1 MTIDTSAVRTSTVN
15 PSSVNTSTVNASSV
29 NTSPV
34 NASSVDTSS
43 AGAPDVVVIG
53 GGTGGYSTAL
63 RAAAL
68 GLDVVLVERDKVGG
82 TCLHRG
88 CIPSKA
94 LLHAAELV
102 DGITE
107 ARERWGVKATLDS
120 VDWSALVA
128 TRDDIVAR
136 NHQGVEAHL
145 AHAGVRVVRGSARL
159 TGPRTVRVE
168 ATGRIEATGRV
179 EGMGR
184 VEGTRADFVPGVH
197 DLTARRGIVLATGS
211 RPRTLP
217 GLAPDGRRVV
227 TSDDALFAPGLPAS
241 VLVLGGGAIGVEY
254 ASFHRSMGAEV
265 TLVEAA
271 DRIVPSEDADVSRY
285 LTRGLR
291 KRGIDVLAGARLLD
305 ATVLENGV
313 RARVRTARD
322 ETRTVEAERL
332 LVAVGRTPVTDGLD
346 LAAAGLAA
354 DERGFVVP
362 ADWARLETAV
372 PGIHVVGDL
381 LPPPS
386 PGLAHAS
393 FAEGLLV
400 AETLAGRVSAPVDHR
415 AVPRVTYS
423 SPQTAAVGLSEA
435 EARARGH
442 EVDVNA
448 MPLTA
453 VAKGMVHGLGGLVK
467 VVTEAGGGQVLGVHL
482 VGPNV
487 SEMIAESQ
495 LIVGWDAEPADVAR
509 HVHAHPTLSEAVGE
523 VFLTLAGRG
532 LHQR

>member
-1 MTIDTSAVRTSTVN
+1 MTIDMGI
-15 PSSVNTSTVNASSV
+15 NTS
-29 NTSPV
+29 
-34 NASSVDTSS
+34 
-43 AGAPDVVVIG
+43 DVIVIG

-63 RAAAL
+63 RAAHL
-68 GLDVVLVERDKVGG
+68 GLDVTLVERDKVGG

-94 LLHAAELV
+94 MLHAAELV
-102 DGITE
+102 DGIAE
-107 ARERWGVKATLDS
+107 ARERWGVKATVDS
-120 VDWSALVA
+120 VDWGALVA

-136 NHQGVEAHL
+136 NHKGVEAHL

-159 TGPRTVRVE
+159 TGARTVRVE
-168 ATGRIEATGRV
+168 SVGTDRAPGGRT
-179 EGMGR
+179 EGS
-184 VEGTRADFVPGVH
+184 PGVRTDSAPGVL
-197 DLTARRGIVLATGS
+197 DLTARRALVLATGS

-217 GLAPDGRRVV
+217 GLDPDGRRVV

-271 DRIVPSEDADVSRY
+271 DRIVPLEDADVSRH
-285 LTRGLR
+285 LTRGLK
-291 KRGIDVLAGARLLD
+291 KRGIGVQAGARLLD
-305 ATVLENGV
+305 VELLENGV
-313 RARVRTARD
+313 RARVRTARG
-322 ETRTVEAERL
+322 ETRTVTAERL
-332 LVAVGRTPVTDGLD
+332 LVAVGRAPVTDGLGLD
-346 LAAAGLAA
+346 AAGLTT

-362 ADWARLETAV
+362 ADWDRLETAV
-372 PGIHVVGDL
+372 PGVHVVGDL

-386 PGLAHAS
+386 LGLAHAS

-400 AETLAGRVSAPVDHR
+400 AETVAGLESPPVDYA

-423 SPQTAAVGLSEA
+423 SPQTASVGLGEA

-442 EVDVNA
+442 EADVNT

-453 VAKGMVHGLGGLVK
+453 VAKGMVHGQGGMVK
-467 VVTEAGGGQVLGVHL
+467 VVAEAGGGQVLGVHL

-487 SEMIAESQ
+487 SEMIAEGQ
-495 LIVGWDAEPADVAR
+495 LVVGWDAEPSDVAR

-532 LHQR
+532 LHQQ

>member
-1 MTIDTSAVRTSTVN
+1 MTIDTGIHTF
-15 PSSVNTSTVNASSV
+15 
-29 NTSPV
+29 
-34 NASSVDTSS
+34 
-43 AGAPDVVVIG
+43 DVIVIG

-94 LLHAAELV
+94 MLHAAELV
-102 DGITE
+102 DGIAE
-107 ARERWGVKATLDS
+107 ARERWGVKASVDS
-120 VDWSALVA
+120 VDWGALVA

-136 NHQGVEAHL
+136 NHKGVEAHL

-159 TGPRTVRVE
+159 TGTRTVRVE
-168 ATGRIEATGRV
+168 GV
-179 EGMGR
+179 
-184 VEGTRADFVPGVH
+184 RADDAPGAGGALTPGVQ

-271 DRIVPSEDADVSRY
+271 DRIVPLEDADVSRH
-285 LTRGLR
+285 LTRGLK
-291 KRGIDVLAGARLLD
+291 KRGIDVQAGARLLD
-305 ATVLENGV
+305 AELLEHGV
-313 RARVRTARD
+313 RARVRTARG
-322 ETRTVEAERL
+322 ETRTVAADRL
-332 LVAVGRTPVTDGLD
+332 LVAVGRAPVTEGLG
-346 LAAAGLAA
+346 LAAAGLTT

-362 ADWARLETAV
+362 ADWNRLETAV
-372 PGIHVVGDL
+372 PGVHVVGDL
-381 LPPPS
+381 LPAPS
-386 PGLAHAS
+386 LGLAHAS

-400 AETLAGRVSAPVDHR
+400 AETLAGLPSAPVDYA

-423 SPQTAAVGLSEA
+423 APQTASVGLTEA
-435 EARARGH
+435 GARARGH
-442 EVDVNA
+442 EVDVST

-453 VAKGMVHGLGGLVK
+453 VAKGMVHGQGGLVK
-467 VVTEAGGGQVLGVHL
+467 VVAEAGGGQVLGVHL
-482 VGPNV
+482 VGPHV

-509 HVHAHPTLSEAVGE
+509 HVHPHPTLSEAVGE
-523 VFLTLAGRG
+523 VFLTLAGRA
-532 LHQR
+532 LHQQ

>member
-1 MTIDTSAVRTSTVN
+1 M
-15 PSSVNTSTVNASSV
+15 NTS
-29 NTSPV
+29 
-34 NASSVDTSS
+34 
-43 AGAPDVVVIG
+43 DVIVIG

-68 GLDVVLVERDKVGG
+68 GLGVVLVERDKVGG

-94 LLHAAELV
+94 MLHAAELV
-102 DGITE
+102 DGIAE
-107 ARERWGVKATLDS
+107 ARERWGVKATLES
-120 VDWSALVA
+120 VDWPALVA
-128 TRDDIVAR
+128 ARDGIVAR

-159 TGPRTVRVE
+159 TGTRTVRVDGVRE
-168 ATGRIEATGRV
+168 SPVA
-179 EGMGR
+179 
-184 VEGTRADFVPGVH
+184 GTDGGPAPGVVPGSAHVVVRGSAPGVVDGPAHGVIGGPAAGVH
-197 DLTARRGIVLATGS
+197 DFTARRGIVLATGS

-217 GLAPDGRRVV
+217 GLTPDGHRVV
-227 TSDDALFAPGLPAS
+227 TSDDALFARSLPAS

-271 DRIVPSEDADVSRY
+271 DRIVPLEDADVSRH
-285 LTRGLR
+285 LTRGLK
-291 KRGIDVLAGARLLD
+291 KRGIDVQAGARLLNAEVVED
-305 ATVLENGV
+305 GV
-313 RARVRTARD
+313 RARVRTARG
-322 ETRTVEAERL
+322 EVRTVRAERL
-332 LVAVGRTPVTDGLD
+332 LVAVGRAPVTEGLG
-346 LAAAGLAA
+346 LAAAGLTT

-362 ADWARLETAV
+362 QDWNRLETAV

-400 AETLAGRVSAPVDHR
+400 AETLAGLASAPVDHA

-423 SPQTAAVGLSEA
+423 SPQTASVGLGEA

-442 EVDVNA
+442 EVDVNT

-453 VAKGMVHGLGGLVK
+453 VAKGMVHGQGGMVK
-467 VVTEAGGGQVLGVHL
+467 VVAEAGGGQVLGVHL
-482 VGPNV
+482 VGPHV

-495 LIVGWDAEPADVAR
+495 LIVGWDAEPSDVAR

-532 LHQR
+532 LHQQ

>member
-1 MTIDTSAVRTSTVN
+1 MTLTTA
-15 PSSVNTSTVNASSV
+15 
-29 NTSPV
+29 
-34 NASSVDTSS
+34 
-43 AGAPDVVVIG
+43 DVLVIG

-94 LLHAAELV
+94 MLHAAELV
-102 DGITE
+102 DGIAE

-120 VDWSALVA
+120 VDWAALVA

-136 NHQGVEAHL
+136 NHKGVEAHL

-168 ATGRIEATGRV
+168 GIP
-179 EGMGR
+179 
-184 VEGTRADFVPGVH
+184 ADAAPGVRPRSALGVH

-217 GLAPDGRRVV
+217 GLTPDGRRVV

-271 DRIVPSEDADVSRY
+271 DRIVPLEDAEVSRH
-285 LTRGLR
+285 LTRGLK
-291 KRGIDVLAGARLLD
+291 KRGIDVRAGARLLD
-305 ATVLENGV
+305 AEVLEGGV
-313 RARVRTARD
+313 RARVRTARG
-322 ETRTVEAERL
+322 EVRTVEAERL
-332 LVAVGRTPVTDGLD
+332 LVAVGRAPVTEGLD
-346 LAAAGLAA
+346 LAAAELTA
-354 DERGFVVP
+354 DARGFVVP
-362 ADWARLETAV
+362 ADWNRLETAA
-372 PGIHVVGDL
+372 PGVHVVGDL

-386 PGLAHAS
+386 LGLAHAS

-400 AETLAGRVSAPVDHR
+400 AETLAGLPSAPVDYA

-423 SPQTAAVGLSEA
+423 APQTASVGLSET
-435 EARARGH
+435 EARARGR
-442 EVDVNA
+442 EVEVNT

-453 VAKGMVHGLGGLVK
+453 VAKGMVHGQGGMVK
-467 VVTEAGGGQVLGVHL
+467 VVAEAGGGQVLGVHL
-482 VGPNV
+482 VGPHV

-495 LIVGWDAEPADVAR
+495 LIVGWDAEPSDVAR

-532 LHQR
+532 LHQQ

>member
-1 MTIDTSAVRTSTVN
+1 MTM
-15 PSSVNTSTVNASSV
+15 NT
-29 NTSPV
+29 
-34 NASSVDTSS
+34 
-43 AGAPDVVVIG
+43 PDVIVIG

-68 GLDVVLVERDKVGG
+68 GLDVVLAERDKVGG

-94 LLHAAELV
+94 MLHAAGLV
-102 DGITE
+102 DGIAE

-120 VDWSALVA
+120 VDWAALVA
-128 TRDDIVAR
+128 TRDDIVGR
-136 NHQGVEAHL
+136 NHKGVEAHL
-145 AHAGVRVVRGSARL
+145 RHAGVRVVRGSARL
-159 TGPRTVRVE
+159 TGPRSVQ
-168 ATGRIEATGRV
+168 V
-179 EGMGR
+179 EGGD
-184 VEGTRADFVPGVH
+184 GGDF
-197 DLTARRGIVLATGS
+197 TARRGIVLATGS

-217 GLAPDGRRVV
+217 GLAPDGRHVV

-271 DRIVPSEDADVSRY
+271 DRIVPLEDADVSRH
-285 LTRGLR
+285 LTRGLK
-291 KRGIDVLAGARLLD
+291 KRGIDVQVGARLLD
-305 ATVLENGV
+305 AKVPGGGV
-313 RARVRTARD
+313 RARVRTARG
-322 ETRTVEAERL
+322 ETRTLEAERL
-332 LVAVGRTPVTDGLD
+332 LVAVGRAPVTDGLD
-346 LAAAGLAA
+346 LAAAGLAT

-362 ADWARLETAV
+362 ADWDRLETAV

-386 PGLAHAS
+386 LGLAHAS

-400 AETLAGRVSAPVDHR
+400 AETLAGVASAPVDYA

-423 SPQTAAVGLSEA
+423 SPQTASVGLGEA

-442 EVDVNA
+442 EVVVDT

-453 VAKGMVHGLGGLVK
+453 VAKGMVHGQGGMVK
-467 VVTEAGGGQVLGVHL
+467 VVAEAGGGRVLGVHL
-482 VGPNV
+482 VGPHV

-495 LIVGWDAEPADVAR
+495 LVVGWDAEPADVAR

-532 LHQR
+532 LHQQ

>member
-1 MTIDTSAVRTSTVN
+1 MN
-15 PSSVNTSTVNASSV
+15 SS
-29 NTSPV
+29 
-34 NASSVDTSS
+34 
-43 AGAPDVVVIG
+43 DVIVIG

-94 LLHAAELV
+94 MLHAAELV
-102 DGITE
+102 DGIAE
-107 ARERWGVKATLDS
+107 ARERWGVKATLDA
-120 VDWSALVA
+120 VDWPALVA

-136 NHQGVEAHL
+136 NHRGVEAHL

-159 TGPRTVRVE
+159 TGPRSVR
-168 ATGRIEATGRV
+168 A
-179 EGMGR
+179 EGDAAAQGAQ
-184 VEGTRADFVPGVH
+184 EF
-197 DLTARRGIVLATGS
+197 TARRGIVLATGS

-217 GLAPDGRRVV
+217 GLEPDGRRVV

-254 ASFHRSMGAEV
+254 ASFHRSLGAEV

-271 DRIVPSEDADVSRY
+271 DRIVPLEDADVSRH
-285 LTRGLR
+285 LTRGLK
-291 KRGIDVLAGARLLD
+291 KRGIDVRAGARLLD
-305 ATVLENGV
+305 AEVLDGGV
-313 RARVRTARD
+313 RARVRTARG
-322 ETRTVEAERL
+322 ETVTVEAERL
-332 LVAVGRTPVTDGLD
+332 LVAVGRAPVTDGLD
-346 LAAAGLAA
+346 VAAAGLAT

-362 ADWARLETAV
+362 ADWDRLETAV
-372 PGIHVVGDL
+372 PGVHVVGDL

-386 PGLAHAS
+386 LGLAHAS

-400 AETLAGRVSAPVDHR
+400 AETLAGVPSLPVDYA

-442 EVDVNA
+442 EVEANS
-448 MPLTA
+448 MPLSA
-453 VAKGMVHGLGGLVK
+453 VAKGMVHGQGGMVK
-467 VVTEAGGGQVLGVHL
+467 VVTEAGGGRVLGVHL
-482 VGPNV
+482 VGPHV
-487 SEMIAESQ
+487 SEMIAEGQ
-495 LIVGWDAEPADVAR
+495 LIVGWDAEPSDVAR
-509 HVHAHPTLSEAVGE
+509 HVHPHPTLSEAVGE

-532 LHQR
+532 LHQQ

>member
-1 MTIDTSAVRTSTVN
+1 M
-15 PSSVNTSTVNASSV
+15 NTPQA
-29 NTSPV
+29 
-34 NASSVDTSS
+34 VDTT
-43 AGAPDVVVIG
+43 DVIVVG

-94 LLHAAELV
+94 MLHAAELV
-102 DGITE
+102 DGIAE

-120 VDWSALVA
+120 VDWAALVA
-128 TRDDIVAR
+128 TRDDIVTR
-136 NHQGVEAHL
+136 NHRGVEGHL

-159 TGPRTVRVE
+159 TGPRSVRVE
-168 ATGRIEATGRV
+168 GV
-179 EGMGR
+179 QEGA
-184 VEGTRADFVPGVH
+184 RAGVRQDGAPGASRGAAPDVR
-197 DLTARRGIVLATGS
+197 DLSARRGIVLATGS

-217 GLAPDGRRVV
+217 GLTPDGRRVV

-254 ASFHRSMGAEV
+254 ASFHRSMGAQV

-271 DRIVPSEDADVSRY
+271 DRLVPLEDADVSRH
-285 LTRGLR
+285 LTRGLK
-291 KRGIDVLAGARLLD
+291 KRGIDVQAGARLLD
-305 ATVLENGV
+305 AEVLDDGV
-313 RARVRTARD
+313 RAQVRTARG
-322 ETRTVEAERL
+322 EVRTVEAERL
-332 LVAVGRTPVTDGLD
+332 LVAVGRVPVTDGLD
-346 LAAAGLAA
+346 LAAAGLTT

-362 ADWARLETAV
+362 ADWRRLETAV
-372 PGIHVVGDL
+372 PGVHVVGDL

-386 PGLAHAS
+386 LGLAHAS

-400 AETLAGRVSAPVDHR
+400 AETLAGVASLPVDYA

-442 EVDVNA
+442 EVAVNS

-453 VAKGMVHGLGGLVK
+453 VAKGMVHGQGGTVK
-467 VVTEAGGGQVLGVHL
+467 VVAEAGGGQVLGVHL
-482 VGPNV
+482 VGPHV

-495 LIVGWDAEPADVAR
+495 LIVGWDAQPDDVAR

-523 VFLTLAGRG
+523 AFLTLAGRG
-532 LHQR
+532 LHQQ

>member
-1 MTIDTSAVRTSTVN
+1 MSM
-15 PSSVNTSTVNASSV
+15 NT
-29 NTSPV
+29 
-34 NASSVDTSS
+34 
-43 AGAPDVVVIG
+43 PDVIVIG

-63 RAAAL
+63 RAASL

-94 LLHAAELV
+94 MLHAAELV
-102 DGITE
+102 DGIAE
-107 ARERWGVKATLDS
+107 ARERWGVKATLES
-120 VDWSALVA
+120 VDWPALTA

-136 NHQGVEAHL
+136 NHKGVEAHL

-159 TGPRTVRVE
+159 TGARTVRVE
-168 ATGRIEATGRV
+168 DV
-179 EGMGR
+179 HEGS
-184 VEGTRADFVPGVH
+184 TPGVH
-197 DLTARRGIVLATGS
+197 DFTARRGIVLATGS

-217 GLAPDGRRVV
+217 GLVSDGRRVV
-227 TSDDALFAPGLPAS
+227 TSDDALFAPGLPGS

-271 DRIVPSEDADVSRY
+271 DRIVPLEDTDVSRH
-285 LTRGLR
+285 LTRGLK
-291 KRGIDVLAGARLLD
+291 KRGVDVQAGARLLD
-305 ATVLENGV
+305 AEVLENGV
-313 RARVRTARD
+313 RARVRTARG

-332 LVAVGRTPVTDGLD
+332 LVAVGRVPVTEGLD
-346 LAAAGLAA
+346 LTSAGLTT
-354 DERGFVVP
+354 DERGFVAP
-362 ADWARLETAV
+362 ADWSRLETAV

-386 PGLAHAS
+386 LGLAHAS

-400 AETLAGRVSAPVDHR
+400 AETLAGLPSSPVDYA

-423 SPQTAAVGLSEA
+423 SPQTASVGLGEA

-442 EVDVNA
+442 EVEVNT

-453 VAKGMVHGLGGLVK
+453 VAKGMVHGQGGMVK
-467 VVTEAGGGQVLGVHL
+467 VVAEAGGGQVLGVHL

-495 LIVGWDAEPADVAR
+495 LIVGWDAQPSDVAR

-532 LHQR
+532 LHQQ

>member
-1 MTIDTSAVRTSTVN
+1 MTLTTA
-15 PSSVNTSTVNASSV
+15 
-29 NTSPV
+29 
-34 NASSVDTSS
+34 
-43 AGAPDVVVIG
+43 DVLVIG

-94 LLHAAELV
+94 MLHAAELV
-102 DGITE
+102 DGIAE

-120 VDWSALVA
+120 VDWAALVA

-136 NHQGVEAHL
+136 NHKGVEAHL

-168 ATGRIEATGRV
+168 EVPVDVA
-179 EGMGR
+179 
-184 VEGTRADFVPGVH
+184 PGVRPRSAPGVR

-217 GLAPDGRRVV
+217 GLTPDGRRVV

-271 DRIVPSEDADVSRY
+271 DRIVPLEDADVSRH
-285 LTRGLR
+285 LTRGLK
-291 KRGIDVLAGARLLD
+291 KRGIDVRAGARLLD
-305 ATVLENGV
+305 AEVLADGV
-313 RARVRTARD
+313 RARVRTARG
-322 ETRTVEAERL
+322 EVRTVEAERL
-332 LVAVGRTPVTDGLD
+332 LVAVGRAPVTEGLD
-346 LAAAGLAA
+346 LAAAGLTA
-354 DERGFVVP
+354 DARGFVAP
-362 ADWARLETAV
+362 ADWDRLETAV
-372 PGIHVVGDL
+372 PGVHVVGDL

-386 PGLAHAS
+386 LGLAHAS

-400 AETLAGRVSAPVDHR
+400 AETLAGAAPAPVDYA

-423 SPQTAAVGLSEA
+423 APQTASVGLSET
-435 EARARGH
+435 EARARGR
-442 EVDVNA
+442 EVEVNT

-453 VAKGMVHGLGGLVK
+453 VAKGMVHGRGGMVK
-467 VVTEAGGGQVLGVHL
+467 VVAEAGGGRVLGVHL
-482 VGPNV
+482 VGPHV

-495 LIVGWDAEPADVAR
+495 LIVGWDAEPSDVAR

-532 LHQR
+532 LHQQ

>member
-1 MTIDTSAVRTSTVN
+1 M
-15 PSSVNTSTVNASSV
+15 NTS
-29 NTSPV
+29 
-34 NASSVDTSS
+34 
-43 AGAPDVVVIG
+43 DVIVIG

-63 RAAAL
+63 RAASL
-68 GLDVVLVERDKVGG
+68 GLEVVLVERDKVGG

-94 LLHAAELV
+94 MLHAAELV
-102 DGITE
+102 DGIAE

-120 VDWSALVA
+120 VDWTALVA
-128 TRDDIVAR
+128 TRDDIVGR
-136 NHQGVEAHL
+136 NHKGVEAHL

-159 TGPRTVRVE
+159 TGPRSVRVDDGE
-168 ATGRIEATGRV
+168 
-179 EGMGR
+179 
-184 VEGTRADFVPGVH
+184 DF
-197 DLTARRGIVLATGS
+197 TARRGIVLATGS

-217 GLAPDGRRVV
+217 GLTPDGRRVV

-271 DRIVPSEDADVSRY
+271 DRIVPLEDADVSRH
-285 LTRGLR
+285 LTRGLK
-291 KRGIDVLAGARLLD
+291 KRGVDVQAGSRLLD
-305 ATVLENGV
+305 AEVLDDGI
-313 RARVRTARD
+313 RARVRTARG
-322 ETRTVEAERL
+322 EVRVLEAERL
-332 LVAVGRTPVTDGLD
+332 LVAVGRVPVTDGLD
-346 LAAAGLAA
+346 LAAAGLAT
-354 DERGFVVP
+354 DERGFVPP
-362 ADWARLETAV
+362 ADWTRLETAV
-372 PGIHVVGDL
+372 PGVHVVGDL

-386 PGLAHAS
+386 LGLAHAS

-400 AETLAGRVSAPVDHR
+400 AETLAGVPSAPVDYA

-423 SPQTAAVGLSEA
+423 SPQTASVGLSEA

-442 EVDVNA
+442 EVDVNM

-453 VAKGMVHGLGGLVK
+453 VAKGMVHGQGGMVK
-467 VVTEAGGGQVLGVHL
+467 AVTEAGGGRVLGVHL
-482 VGPNV
+482 VGPHV

-495 LIVGWDAEPADVAR
+495 LVVGWDAEPADVAQ

-523 VFLTLAGRG
+523 VFLTLGGRG
-532 LHQR
+532 LHQQ

>member
-1 MTIDTSAVRTSTVN
+1 MSTRGM
-15 PSSVNTSTVNASSV
+15 STRATNTA
-29 NTSPV
+29 
-34 NASSVDTSS
+34 
-43 AGAPDVVVIG
+43 DVIVIG

-68 GLDVVLVERDKVGG
+68 RLDVVLVERDKVGG

-94 LLHAAELV
+94 MLHAAELV
-102 DGITE
+102 DGIAE

-120 VDWSALVA
+120 VDWAALVA

-136 NHQGVEAHL
+136 NHKGVEAHL

-159 TGPRTVRVE
+159 TGARTVH
-168 ATGRIEATGRV
+168 V
-179 EGMGR
+179 EG
-184 VEGTRADFVPGVH
+184 VRADSALGTQRMYAPGAHASATRPLTDRALGVQPQSAPSVH
-197 DLTARRGIVLATGS
+197 DFSARRGIVLATGS

-217 GLAPDGRRVV
+217 GLQPDGRRVV
-227 TSDDALFAPGLPAS
+227 TSDDALFAPGLPGS

-271 DRIVPSEDADVSRY
+271 DRIVPLEDADVSRH
-285 LTRGLR
+285 LTRGLK
-291 KRGIDVLAGARLLD
+291 KRGIEVQAGARLLD
-305 ATVLENGV
+305 AEVLENGV
-313 RARVRTARD
+313 RARVRTARG
-322 ETRTVEAERL
+322 ETRAVEAERL
-332 LVAVGRTPVTDGLD
+332 LVAVGRAPVTEGLD
-346 LAAAGLAA
+346 LAAAGLTT
-354 DERGFVVP
+354 DDRGFVVP
-362 ADWARLETAV
+362 ADWNRLETAV

-386 PGLAHAS
+386 LGLAHAS

-400 AETLAGRVSAPVDHR
+400 AETLAGLPSAAVDYA

-423 SPQTAAVGLSEA
+423 SPQTASVGLSET
-435 EARARGH
+435 EARARGRAV
-442 EVDVNA
+442 EVNT

-453 VAKGMVHGLGGLVK
+453 VAKGMVHGQGGMVK
-467 VVTEAGGGQVLGVHL
+467 VVAEAGGPVLGVHL

-495 LIVGWDAEPADVAR
+495 LVVGWDAEPADVAR

-532 LHQR
+532 LHQQ